1 MKRFDLWVEWD
12 MNDQFVKTI
21 VAEDLDE
28 ADYAAQCYIGEN
40 GIDREYEYRGYMVV
54 EHGDAVGY

>member
-1 MKRFDLWVEWD
+1 

-28 ADYAAQCYIGEN
+28 AHYVAECYVAEH

-54 EHGDAVGY
+54 EQGDAVG